1 MSNTNL
7 KYSKRRKKSL
17 ATPETEQ
24 KKERKIYLETGSF
37 TYNIL
42 LRKYIC
48 FYANLC
54 AKQLTGSAKEIEQ
67 QVKQHE
73 A

>member
-17 ATPETEQ
+17 ATPETEH
-24 KKERKIYLETGSF
+24 KKD
-37 TYNIL
+37 NIL